1 MWKIYDELIES
12 VPRDLVVNDCCVG
25 LNWTL
30 VKSRTTGVAMTPK
43 EGSGSVSMAGGI
55 VGMGVRELAGYIKSW
70 DNFEAAV
77 ALAAINSAINTEE
90 QVQRMTGRFVS
101 EHRQTNAFIYYSN
114 LLSGKKVAVI
124 GHFPDLD
131 QLDKICELSVLER
144 RPGPGDFPDPACEYL
159 LPQQDYVF
167 ITGTTLINKTL
178 PRLLQL
184 TRKSKVI
191 LVGPSTPLTPRL
203 FAHGISTLAGSVIT
217 DDKVWSFVR
226 TGGDGMSIFK
236 YGCNMVKISSSE
248 VEKCLMK

>member
-12 VPRDLVVNDCCVG
+12 VPRNLVVSDCCVG
-25 LNWTL
+25 LHWTL
-30 VKSRTTGVAMTPK
+30 VKSKTTGVAMTPT

-77 ALAAINSAINTEE
+77 ALAAINSAVNTEE
-90 QVQRMTGRFVS
+90 QVKRMTGRSVS
-101 EHRQTNAFIYYSN
+101 EHQQTNAFTYYGN
-114 LLSGKKVAVI
+114 RLSGKKVAMI
-124 GHFPDLD
+124 GRFPDLD
-131 QLDKICELSVLER
+131 QLNKICELSVLEPW
-144 RPGPGDFPDPACEYL
+144 PGRGDFPDPACEYL

-184 TRKSKVI
+184 TGKSKVI

-217 DDKVWSFVR
+217 DAGVWDFIR
-226 TGGDGMSIFK
+226 QGGGGMAIFQH
-236 YGCNMVKISSSE
+236 GCSMVKISSSE
-248 VEKCLMK
+248 VKNV